1 MKIKI
6 ETFKNNEDET
16 LISRLQA
23 DLAFKK
29 AQEWFINHLLW
40 AISNDA
46 IVEVSALSA
55 EEETE
60 LNAEFQARKNKERT

>member
-16 LISRLQA
+16 FISCLQA

-40 AISNDA
+40 AVSNDA
-46 IVEVSALSA
+46 IVEISALSESDEA
-55 EEETE
+55 KM
-60 LNAEFQARKNKERT
+60 NAEFQARKNKERV